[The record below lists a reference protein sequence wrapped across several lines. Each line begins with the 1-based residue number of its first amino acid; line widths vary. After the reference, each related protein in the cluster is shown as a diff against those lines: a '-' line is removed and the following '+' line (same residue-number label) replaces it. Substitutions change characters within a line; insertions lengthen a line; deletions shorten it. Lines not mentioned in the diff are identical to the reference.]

1 MRDLR
6 DLFLEWSLRATDAW
20 ALLGTD
26 FVFNP
31 AIGYHDPSCKTNK
44 LFSRDK
50 NYPPVCRTH
59 STKLLEDLYIFS
71 QVNI

>member
-44 LFSRDK
+44 LFSLDK
-50 NYPPVCRTH
+50 NYPPVQNTLDKTTNKPF
-59 STKLLEDLYIFS
+59 SFKLTF
-71 QVNI
+71 